1 MKRIITALFTIS
13 LCLALSL
20 AAFADGGEGTPPSPS
35 DPIPT
40 PPLVTDLTDEEGEAS
55 LDNGISLYETGTPED
70 TCD

>member
-20 AAFADGGEGTPPSPS
+20 AAFADGGERTPPSPS
-35 DPIPT
+35 DPVPT
-40 PPLVTDLTDEEGEAS
+40 PPPVTDLIDEEGEAS
-55 LDNGISLYETGTPED
+55 PDSGISLCETDTPKD